1 MPHALTG
8 EYQPVMELKAPS
20 HPPVDIFHGIM
31 VPEFVG
37 SSVGCVHPA
46 PQEVKVFG
54 HPPPVEMRIPYG
66 REEIFPPGHN
76 LPNGRIVPAHDF
88 QHGVMQDNV
97 MLVMPLGVLYVQD
110 APFKVCIFPG
120 EQPCFVRAD
129 PAAVK
134 EPEKDGDGH
143 FPYDRLFPVVD
154 DGDMVAL
161 MEETAELFLCKGM
174 GDVSPHFLTGICG
187 GCTGDRPRPFRKR
200 TKLSTT

>member
-1 MPHALTG
+1 
-8 EYQPVMELKAPS
+8 
-20 HPPVDIFHGIM
+20 
-31 VPEFVG
+31 
-37 SSVGCVHPA
+37 
-46 PQEVKVFG
+46 
-54 HPPPVEMRIPYG
+54 
-66 REEIFPPGHN
+66 
-76 LPNGRIVPAHDF
+76 
-88 QHGVMQDNV
+88 

-120 EQPCFVRAD
+120 EQPCFIRAD

-174 GDVSPHFLTGICG
+174 GDVSPHFLTGNLRGLYRGQTPPIQE
-187 GCTGDRPRPFRKR
+187 TDKAVHHIDP
-200 TKLSTT
+200 